1 MKNKT
6 FKEVD
11 KSGSIDLEIKKSGLS
26 LAIIFSKEFLSRFSL
41 NYGDL
46 IRLDNAVIIKKK

>member
-11 KSGSIDLEIKKSGLS
+11 KNGNVDLEIRKSGLS

>member
-26 LAIIFSKEFLSRFSL
+26 LAIIFSKEFLRRFSL